1 MPVKP
6 EYKVTLLGAGG
17 VGKSA
22 LTLRIISG
30 VFTPTYNPT
39 VEDYYRHDTQVDGVG
54 PCIVEILDT
63 AGTEQFASM
72 RQLYISNC
80 RAFALVYSVDDRA
93 SFDETIEI
101 YHQIVAAVNDPSEI
115 TVVLVGNKCDLEEC
129 REVETSE
136 GRNVAK
142 TIMNNCTFVE
152 TSAKDGTNVQK
163 FFSALV
169 MSMSGLVRKPGAVQ
183 RRPRSTSVSSKAA
196 LIRGSLRLGGRKT
209 RERSHSQPDLSV
221 YSTDSGGSFNFPQTA
236 AESLQIDLPS
246 SITPG
251 DNARKTRGCSIM

>member
-1 MPVKP
+1 MPIKP

-39 VEDYYRHDTQVDGVG
+39 VEDYYRHDTMVDGVG

-80 RAFALVYSVDDRA
+80 RAFALVYSIDDRA
-93 SFDETIEI
+93 SFEETIEL
-101 YHQIVAAVNDPSEI
+101 YQQITSSVSNPSEI
-115 TVVLVGNKCDLEEC
+115 TVVLVGNKCDLEDC
-129 REVETSE
+129 REVDTSE
-136 GRNVAK
+136 GIKAAK
-142 TIMNNCTFVE
+142 EMNNCTFIE
-152 TSAKDGTNVQK
+152 TSAKDGTRVHE
-163 FFSALV
+163 FFATLV
-169 MSMSGLVRKPGAVQ
+169 LAMSGRVKNSPSVV
-183 RRPRSTSVSSKAA
+183 RRPRSTSVGSKSAA
-196 LIRGSLRLGGRKT
+196 LIRGSLRIGARRA

-221 YSTDSGGSFNFPQTA
+221 YSTDSANGYDSFNMSTPA
-236 AESLQIDLPS
+236 SILPS

-251 DNARKTRGCSIM
+251 ENARKTRGCSIM

>member
-1 MPVKP
+1 M
-6 EYKVTLLGAGG
+6 TLLGAGG

-39 VEDYYRHDTQVDGVG
+39 VEDYYRHDTLVDGVG

-93 SFDETIEI
+93 SFDETQEI
-101 YHQIVAAVNDPSEI
+101 YQQIIAAVNHPSEI
-115 TVVLVGNKCDLEEC
+115 TVVLIGNKCDLEEC
-129 REVETSE
+129 REVEMSE
-136 GRNVAK
+136 GRHVAK
-142 TIMNNCTFVE
+142 TLMNNCTFIE

-163 FFSALV
+163 FFATLV
-169 MSMSGLVRKPGAVQ
+169 MSMSGLVKVGAVQ
-183 RRPRSTSVSSKAA
+183 RRPRSTSMSSKAA
-196 LIRGSLRLGGRKT
+196 LIRGSLRLGGRKS

-221 YSTDSGGSFNFPQTA
+221 YSTDSGGSFNFPHATV
-236 AESLQIDLPS
+236 ESLQLPAD
-246 SITPG
+246 ITPG

>member
-93 SFDETIEI
+93 SFDETVEI
-101 YHQIVAAVNDPSEI
+101 YHQIVAAVDHPSEI
-115 TVVLVGNKCDLEEC
+115 TVILVGNKCDLEEC
-129 REVETSE
+129 REVETAE
-136 GRNVAK
+136 GKQVAK
-142 TIMNNCTFVE
+142 TVMNNCTFVE

-163 FFSALV
+163 FFGTLV
-169 MSMSGLVRKPGAVQ
+169 MSMSGLVKNRAGAVQ
-183 RRPRSTSVSSKAA
+183 RRPRSTSMSSKAA

-236 AESLQIDLPS
+236 AESLQLPPV
-246 SITPG
+246 TPG
-251 DNARKTRGCSIM
+251 DNARRTRGCSIM

>member
-1 MPVKP
+1 MPIKP

-39 VEDYYRHDTQVDGVG
+39 VEDYYRHDTMVDGVG

-80 RAFALVYSVDDRA
+80 RAFALVYSIDDRA
-93 SFDETIEI
+93 SFEETVEL
-101 YHQIVAAVNDPSEI
+101 YQQIITSVSNPSEI
-115 TVVLVGNKCDLEEC
+115 TVVLVGNKCDLEDC
-129 REVETSE
+129 REVDTSE
-136 GRNVAK
+136 ARKAAK
-142 TIMNNCTFVE
+142 DLMNNSTFIE
-152 TSAKDGTNVQK
+152 TSAKDGTHVHE
-163 FFSALV
+163 FFATLV
-169 MSMSGLVRKPGAVQ
+169 LAMSGRVKGSPSSVV
-183 RRPRSTSVSSKAA
+183 RRPRSTSVGSKSAA
-196 LIRGSLRLGGRKT
+196 LIRGSLRIGGRRA

-221 YSTDSGGSFNFPQTA
+221 YSTDSANGYDAFNMSTPA
-236 AESLQIDLPS
+236 VLPS
-246 SITPG
+246 SVRPG
-251 DNARKTRGCSIM
+251 ENARKTRGCSIM